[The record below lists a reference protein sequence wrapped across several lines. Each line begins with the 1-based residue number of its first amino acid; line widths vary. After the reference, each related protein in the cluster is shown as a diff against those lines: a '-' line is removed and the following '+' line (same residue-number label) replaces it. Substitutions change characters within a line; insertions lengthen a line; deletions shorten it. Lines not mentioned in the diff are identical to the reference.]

1 MKKNKAKIWKVILSA
16 SSLGLAT
23 TSVATLAVSCGHK
36 NPSPPAKKYSWDEF
50 KTAAEAESP
59 FNIVKNS
66 TINASGWS
74 YLKDGDVS
82 ITSGPTVDGHNIK
95 VVITSKSQRQ
105 YATFTA
111 VYKDNTKYV
120 VSVWNCTVQPK
131 TFTTWTNYKL
141 DAEAAVSTSD
151 GILTILVSI
160 NQNNSENGIIPA
172 NWVSAFED
180 LDFEKSLTASAPQI
194 QDSLHKIGFTIKS
207 SKLSGQATIV
217 ATENGSDNY
226 NEKDYW
232 VDKIDDWNVFLKA
245 AKAEAA
251 LNIVQNA
258 VNAPTLWKGITS
270 NDLTITTFTSLSPTI
285 KIVIDSKSK
294 NEFANF
300 KITYS
305 NKVKYNVKQWICTV
319 QPVAPS
325 GWNAYKQAAI
335 KSLSTSANILAVL
348 EAVQNNNKHNM
359 LIPESWVAKFQDS
372 AFASSLTTETPSVND
387 NEHTINFTIQS
398 SNLSG
403 QTILTAIQQGSRNF
417 ATTDFN
423 VVLSDYGKWFY
434 AGLDALTAAS
444 VSELHS
450 IGTWVLELA
459 PSKFKNLEWLKNEF
473 PQTHDKTNNPRA
485 HIYVIVSDFKKDDST
500 VVHPALNFNVSLQY
514 DKDIN
519 TIDLKNDRRISSKI
533 PVHLN
538 YLKSYRTIFNIVQLS
553 SNLIIDRD
561 PDWIGH

>member
-1 MKKNKAKIWKVILSA
+1 MQLKGINILCLLLFWTA
-16 SSLGLAT
+16 SS
-23 TSVATLAVSCGHK
+23 
-36 NPSPPAKKYSWDEF
+36 
-50 KTAAEAESP
+50 TA
-59 FNIVKNS
+59 
-66 TINASGWS
+66 IN
-74 YLKDGDVS
+74 K
-82 ITSGPTVDGHNIK
+82 
-95 VVITSKSQRQ
+95 
-105 YATFTA
+105 
-111 VYKDNTKYV
+111 
-120 VSVWNCTVQPK
+120 QP
-131 TFTTWTNYKL
+131 
-141 DAEAAVSTSD
+141 
-151 GILTILVSI
+151 
-160 NQNNSENGIIPA
+160 
-172 NWVSAFED
+172 
-180 LDFEKSLTASAPQI
+180 
-194 QDSLHKIGFTIKS
+194 
-207 SKLSGQATIV
+207 
-217 ATENGSDNY
+217 
-226 NEKDYW
+226 
-232 VDKIDDWNVFLKA
+232 
-245 AKAEAA
+245 
-251 LNIVQNA
+251 
-258 VNAPTLWKGITS
+258 
-270 NDLTITTFTSLSPTI
+270 
-285 KIVIDSKSK
+285 
-294 NEFANF
+294 
-300 KITYS
+300 
-305 NKVKYNVKQWICTV
+305 
-319 QPVAPS
+319 
-325 GWNAYKQAAI
+325 I

-387 NEHTINFTIQS
+387 NEHTIHFTIQS

-561 PDWIGH
+561 PDWIAH